1 MARSGDVVVVSVN
14 HRLNAMGHLDL
25 SAYGEQYKYSA
36 NLGVQDLVASLEWVK
51 ENIDKFGGDPANV
64 TIFGESGGG
73 AKVLTLMGTPAAKGL
88 FSKAIVESGAVEKMG
103 MTLTSPKAGRRA
115 LVNFPRGVRTA
126 WHTHPAGQNLIVTQ
140 GKIYANTARST

>member
-51 ENIDKFGGDPANV
+51 ERRQP
-64 TIFGESGGG
+64 
-73 AKVLTLMGTPAAKGL
+73 KV
-88 FSKAIVESGAVEKMG
+88 
-103 MTLTSPKAGRRA
+103 
-115 LVNFPRGVRTA
+115 
-126 WHTHPAGQNLIVTQ
+126 
-140 GKIYANTARST
+140 Y